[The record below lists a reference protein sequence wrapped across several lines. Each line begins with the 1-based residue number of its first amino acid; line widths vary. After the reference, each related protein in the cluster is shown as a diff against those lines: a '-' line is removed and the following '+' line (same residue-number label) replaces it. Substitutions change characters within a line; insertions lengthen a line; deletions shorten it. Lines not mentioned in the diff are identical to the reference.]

1 MISINKTIKDYGLI
15 TLGIIL
21 VAISLEYF
29 FAPNDLAAG
38 GVTGLAIILNHYI
51 PMLSTSVLVL
61 MMNLILFIVAFI
73 FIGGN
78 FGAKTIYASFGLT
91 GVMWIIEKF
100 LNPQAI
106 TNDLFIASMFGTLIT
121 ACGMAIIFNV
131 NASTGGTDILAK
143 ILNKFGNVDIGKALL
158 IVDFLVT
165 LFGAITFGIDK
176 AFYALLCVIIN
187 GIAIDRFI
195 EGLNSCKSITIISKK
210 NKEISEFILK
220 ELKRGCTYLH
230 GTGVYSKQ
238 DTKILYSVLG
248 RVEFIKLKNYI
259 KEIDPRAFITVGE
272 AYEVLG
278 EGFKSI
284 EQ

>member
-1 MISINKTIKDYGLI
+1 MIFINKNIKDYGLI
-15 TLGIIL
+15 TVGIIC

-51 PMLSTSVLVL
+51 PVLSTSVLVL
-61 MMNLILFIVAFI
+61 AMNLILFIVAFI

-91 GVMWIIEKF
+91 GVMWVIERF
-100 LNPQAI
+100 FNPQAI
-106 TNDLFIASMFGTLIT
+106 TNDLFIASIFGTLIT
-121 ACGMAIIFNV
+121 ACGMALIFNV

-143 ILNKFGNVDIGKALL
+143 ILNKLSNVDIGKSLL

-165 LFGAITFGIDK
+165 IFGAVTFGVDK

-195 EGLNSCKSITIISKK
+195 EGLNSCKSITIISSK
-210 NKEISEFILK
+210 NIEISEFIIK
-220 ELKRGCTYLH
+220 ELKRGCTFLH
-230 GTGVYSKQ
+230 GTGAYLKE
-238 DTKILYSVLG
+238 DTRILYSVLG
-248 RVEFIKLKNYI
+248 RLEFIKLKNYI
-259 KEIDPRAFITVGE
+259 KEIDSKAFITVEE
-272 AYEVLG
+272 AHEVLG

-284 EQ
+284 DQ

>member
-1 MISINKTIKDYGLI
+1 MIFIKKVIKDYALI
-15 TLGIIL
+15 TLGIIC

-51 PMLSTSVLVL
+51 PILSTSVLVL
-61 MMNLILFIVAFI
+61 MMNLILFVIAFI

-91 GVMWIIEKF
+91 GVMWVIENF
-100 LNPQAI
+100 FNPQAI
-106 TNDLFIASMFGTLIT
+106 TTDLFIASIFGTFIT
-121 ACGMAIIFNV
+121 ACGMALIFNV

-143 ILNKFGNVDIGKALL
+143 ILNKFGNVDIGKSLL

-165 LFGAITFGIDK
+165 VFGAITFGIDK

-195 EGLNSCKSITIISKK
+195 EGLNSCKAITIISSK
-210 NKEISEFILK
+210 NVEISEFIIK
-220 ELKRGCTYLH
+220 ELQRGCTFLH
-230 GTGVYSKQ
+230 GTGVYSQQ

-248 RVEFIKLKNYI
+248 RVEFIKLRNYI
-259 KEIDPRAFITVGE
+259 KEIDPKAFITVGE